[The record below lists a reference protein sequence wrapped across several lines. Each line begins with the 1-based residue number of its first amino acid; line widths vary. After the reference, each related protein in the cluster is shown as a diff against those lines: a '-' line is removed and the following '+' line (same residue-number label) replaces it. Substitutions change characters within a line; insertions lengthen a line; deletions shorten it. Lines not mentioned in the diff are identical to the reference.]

1 MSDARRYW
9 KEGFRFF
16 LSLVSFC
23 GEKGSNNNGKR
34 LGMPGGGK
42 QNHFVFLH
50 ARFCRSSPLQRLT
63 PFFSSV

>member
-1 MSDARRYW
+1 MPRDTGRRVL
-9 KEGFRFF
+9 GSFF
-16 LSLVSFC
+16 LLFPFV
-23 GEKGSNNNGKR
+23 GKKASNNNGKR